1 MTDQASASLGPTEL
15 LDAVNSQPSGGNL
28 PGQACQMLLSLGS
41 KGRGDFTWGIR
52 TYRTSYT
59 KTNSDADFA
68 KAIEVLNEYMR
79 LECFSYSEE
88 ERDHADLDKPVNGK
102 ANRQL
107 WRHLE
112 NDIVQDPE
120 RLEGASVG
128 AATRK
133 TIPTTTTMRTICS
146 REGLKAMRVGSGCLP

>member
-1 MTDQASASLGPTEL
+1 
-15 LDAVNSQPSGGNL
+15 
-28 PGQACQMLLSLGS
+28 
-41 KGRGDFTWGIR
+41 
-52 TYRTSYT
+52 
-59 KTNSDADFA
+59 
-68 KAIEVLNEYMR
+68 MR

-88 ERDHADLDKPVNGK
+88 ERDHADLDKPMNGK
-102 ANRQL
+102 ADQQL

-112 NDIVQDPE
+112 NDIVQDSE